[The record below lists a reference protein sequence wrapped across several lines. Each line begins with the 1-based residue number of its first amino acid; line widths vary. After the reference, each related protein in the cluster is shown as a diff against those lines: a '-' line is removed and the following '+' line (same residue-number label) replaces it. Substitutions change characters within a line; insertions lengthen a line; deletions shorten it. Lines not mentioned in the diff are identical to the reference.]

1 MAGRLVG
8 VDTATCKARSKSS
21 DARSKAGILLM
32 GPEEDPKPLAAAW
45 FRLSGLHSI
54 PIRGADGHIMGLL
67 GRPVSEDDITD
78 GT

>member
-1 MAGRLVG
+1 MDGRLVG

-32 GPEEDPKPLAAAW
+32 GPEKDPKPLAAAW
-45 FRLSGLHSI
+45 FRLLGSH
-54 PIRGADGHIMGLL
+54 PIRGADAHIMGLL

>member
-21 DARSKAGILLM
+21 YARSKAGLLLM
-32 GPEEDPKPLAAAW
+32 GPGEDPKQQATAW
-45 FRLSGLHSI
+45 FRLLGAH
-54 PIRGADGHIMGLL
+54 PIRGADAHIMGLL